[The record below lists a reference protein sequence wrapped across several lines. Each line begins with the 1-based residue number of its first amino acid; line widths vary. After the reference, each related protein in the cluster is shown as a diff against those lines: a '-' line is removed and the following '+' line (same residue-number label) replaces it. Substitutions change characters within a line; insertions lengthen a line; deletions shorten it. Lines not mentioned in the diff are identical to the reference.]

1 MAIMITVENILTQ
14 RKISTI
20 GIKSFVEMKK
30 KKLELSRSGISW
42 AVNVLVSF
50 FLIGSLHW
58 QLPYTE
64 QSSTLLSDFTF
75 LFFLVLFC
83 YCKIPIKFYF
93 FSTFLSDFSCLRT
106 FLSKLTCWLLIW
118 VELVFEYFF
127 EYFLKTFGHSE
138 PIRDSHY
145 LGPDAASSSFSPP
158 AMQQP
163 VMEFFLSSI
172 VRKTWH
178 QALVKGL

>member
-20 GIKSFVEMKK
+20 GIKSFVEIKK

-50 FLIGSLHW
+50 FVIGSLHW

-75 LFFLVLFC
+75 LC
-83 YCKIPIKFYF
+83 F
-93 FSTFLSDFSCLRT
+93 FSTFFVIAKFLLSFT
-106 FLSKLTCWLLIW
+106 F
-118 VELVFEYFF
+118 F
-127 EYFLKTFGHSE
+127 
-138 PIRDSHY
+138 
-145 LGPDAASSSFSPP
+145 
-158 AMQQP
+158 
-163 VMEFFLSSI
+163 
-172 VRKTWH
+172 
-178 QALVKGL
+178 